1 MLKIRNGM
9 LLCLLTT
16 LFHAASA
23 QAVTVDAL
31 DKGMTML
38 VCLDKVERAT
48 FCGAV
53 DGLLEK
59 NAILRALEE
68 VDHRGYSLAKG
79 RLVEVPDWARVG
91 LLNDD
96 ASLRSANLAFAR
108 LMKTAGLL
116 YGIGCY
122 AVRGRSLEERMLADG
137 DEPLPFRD
145 ESALD
150 ERVKGYYRLMAESR
164 RDLRHQIRPGGADGA
179 AFWNVN
185 AKMFVY
191 PPSFD
196 FRAVAD
202 AKAYRF
208 EVVDDQHRK
217 HEFDA
222 PSPFAALSPV
232 WAELP
237 VGFTTVRCRALA
249 AGGADIAGA
258 GERTFWRAAPFDP
271 AQYAPR
277 KRSYREAYE
286 RTLVHLLGWP
296 EISFLE
302 KNGRPDISQGSNFT
316 SYPSKMQS
324 AVIRAMLA
332 TAEAF
337 PERRERAMDIAR
349 KSADYLLET
358 REKPGTPLEW
368 FPATYVGTGQLSGTY
383 AGQHML
389 VYPADAGSALLSL
402 HAATGDEKYLDAAVA
417 IGKTYLRLQGED
429 GTWYLK
435 MNAKDGSP
443 VGGNRLVPTSVMTF
457 LDDLCD
463 ATGNAEFRAAGERA
477 FAYIERGPL
486 SDWDWEG
493 QFEDIRPAERRYQN
507 LTKHMPCETAL
518 YMLKRFAG
526 DSRRI
531 AEARDIIRFAE
542 DQFVVWRTPC
552 RDDGTGPWSPTYQF
566 FAWRTPAV
574 LEQYSCYSPIDASS
588 AKLIRTYLALYE
600 AEKRPLDLAKARAL
614 GDSMVNNQD
623 DSGRIRTYWIP
634 EPGDDDPLAGAVRLP
649 RGGDWFNC
657 MYADAVALPLLSK
670 QQ

>member
-1 MLKIRNGM
+1 
-9 LLCLLTT
+9 
-16 LFHAASA
+16 
-23 QAVTVDAL
+23 
-31 DKGMTML
+31 
-38 VCLDKVERAT
+38 
-48 FCGAV
+48 
-53 DGLLEK
+53 
-59 NAILRALEE
+59 
-68 VDHRGYSLAKG
+68 
-79 RLVEVPDWARVG
+79 
-91 LLNDD
+91 
-96 ASLRSANLAFAR
+96 
-108 LMKTAGLL
+108 
-116 YGIGCY
+116 
-122 AVRGRSLEERMLADG
+122 
-137 DEPLPFRD
+137 
-145 ESALD
+145 
-150 ERVKGYYRLMAESR
+150 
-164 RDLRHQIRPGGADGA
+164 
-179 AFWNVN
+179 
-185 AKMFVY
+185 
-191 PPSFD
+191 
-196 FRAVAD
+196 
-202 AKAYRF
+202 
-208 EVVDDQHRK
+208 
-217 HEFDA
+217 
-222 PSPFAALSPV
+222 
-232 WAELP
+232 
-237 VGFTTVRCRALA
+237 
-249 AGGADIAGA
+249 
-258 GERTFWRAAPFDP
+258 
-271 AQYAPR
+271 
-277 KRSYREAYE
+277 
-286 RTLVHLLGWP
+286 
-296 EISFLE
+296 
-302 KNGRPDISQGSNFT
+302 
-316 SYPSKMQS
+316 
-324 AVIRAMLA
+324 
-332 TAEAF
+332 
-337 PERRERAMDIAR
+337 
-349 KSADYLLET
+349 
-358 REKPGTPLEW
+358 
-368 FPATYVGTGQLSGTY
+368 
-383 AGQHML
+383 ML

-463 ATGNAEFRAAGERA
+463 ATGNAELRAAGERA

-657 MYADAVALPLLSK
+657 MYADAVALHLLSK